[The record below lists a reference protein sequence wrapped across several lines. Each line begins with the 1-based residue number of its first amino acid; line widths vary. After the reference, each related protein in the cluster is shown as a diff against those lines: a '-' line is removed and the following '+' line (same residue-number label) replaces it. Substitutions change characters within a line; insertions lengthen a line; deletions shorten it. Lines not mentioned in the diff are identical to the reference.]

1 MYSEL
6 SQVSSVSGYAVPMS
20 YKNILITDEEKKKLE
35 SSLKIGIYREL
46 NQKSLL
52 TSGQLAI
59 LIQKEKKDIQ

>member
-6 SQVSSVSGYAVPMS
+6 SQGSSVSGYTAPMS
-20 YKNILITDEEKKKLE
+20 YKNILITDKEKKKLE

>member
-1 MYSEL
+1 MYSEF

-20 YKNILITDEEKKKLE
+20 YKNIFLTSEEKKKFE

-59 LIQKEKKDIQ
+59 LIQKEKKDVQ